1 MLKALQWHTGDQL
14 NIAGQ
19 AEGTSTPS
27 KVTVAFQLSPMKSA
41 DALKGWRTEFALVCL
56 SNPIPSRCPDR
67 NSISWQDMCVMY
79 QPANLLTQQGDARG
93 VPETSFTPP
102 LCDLYLQPIGPNAFK
117 VSRSWSLF
125 TEKSG
130 RFVTLFCSLWHDW
143 AAVEHEYNMLES
155 KFKGRYSGTVNA
167 HMVSFKFYKSS
178 LWIVLFVEQHLTYIS
193 HRACMLLSA
202 IGLKPYYFNTQSCV
216 ICAMHVGEVV
226 KCRTETSEMEKKNPL
241 RFSHYSVSNLGSPLS
256 FIMCI
261 NPLSCGV
268 GAGAQGRRGAVTD
281 SVRFFKKGNCIT
293 LIEEPL
299 SALKASAFS
308 AQATFTHQY
317 FLCCFTTVFLALITC
332 SP

>member
-1 MLKALQWHTGDQL
+1 MWPLSAA
-14 NIAGQ
+14 NR
-19 AEGTSTPS
+19 S
-27 KVTVAFQLSPMKSA
+27 KCIQSFEKLEFIHREERTVRYLILF
-41 DALKGWRTEFALVCL
+41 LVARL
-56 SNPIPSRCPDR
+56 SRCR
-67 NSISWQDMCVMY
+67 
-79 QPANLLTQQGDARG
+79 ARIQHAG
-93 VPETSFTPP
+93 VQIQRS
-102 LCDLYLQPIGPNAFK
+102 LQRCCNCA
-117 VSRSWSLF
+117 S
-125 TEKSG
+125 
-130 RFVTLFCSLWHDW
+130 H
-143 AAVEHEYNMLES
+143 
-155 KFKGRYSGTVNA
+155 GTVNA

-193 HRACMLLSA
+193 HRACMPLSA